1 MIKTIPYIFIEIH
14 RIHRKIWVCNW
25 KMRRPDCPCCHLLGC
40 VFHGW
45 PAFQRSR
52 SSNLRNLESSWCAWQ
67 CQPQLGSIA
76 ESRYYPATQSRFLKM
91 FLKSNEKQLT
101 VLSVPNLNSWSP
113 GGLIFTM
120 GGTAP
125 PTVPSKNPP
134 GHWISHGFCW
144 AADPLNL
151 PSLSSCAASL
161 MFLGTGRISAAS
173 TLVM

>member
-101 VLSVPNLNSWSP
+101 VLSVPNLNSWRFNFYY
-113 GGLIFTM
+113 GGHSTPHSTIEKSSRSLDQPWFLLSCRSIEPSFLVQLCCQLD
-120 GGTAP
+120 
-125 PTVPSKNPP
+125 VPWHWPNFRSKHS
-134 GHWISHGFCW
+134 GHVTC
-144 AADPLNL
+144 
-151 PSLSSCAASL
+151 
-161 MFLGTGRISAAS
+161 
-173 TLVM
+173 